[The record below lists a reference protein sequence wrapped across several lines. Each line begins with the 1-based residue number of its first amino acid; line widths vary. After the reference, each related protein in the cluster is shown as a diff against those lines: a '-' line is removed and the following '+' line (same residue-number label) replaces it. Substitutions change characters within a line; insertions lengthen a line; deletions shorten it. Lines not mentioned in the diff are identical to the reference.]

1 MRVLI
6 VEDEKRI
13 TDAIRDG
20 LKQEK
25 FAVDVAYIGTD
36 GYDLASTEDYDVIVL
51 DWMLPEMDG
60 VTICTRLRSANIH
73 TPILLLTAKSLTNDI
88 VDGLDCGADDYLTKP
103 FEFEELISRIR
114 ALSRR
119 PRQTLHSKHIADD
132 LILDSTSFEVSRD
145 GKPIFLSS
153 KEFAI
158 LEYLL
163 RNKGSII
170 NKQQIIDHVWN
181 FDDDVLPNTVEVNIR
196 NIRHKIEKDF
206 TKGRQLIKTV
216 RGFGYTIE

>member
-60 VTICTRLRSANIH
+60 IAICTRLRDANIH
-73 TPILLLTAKSLTNDI
+73 TPILLLTAKSLTNNI

-119 PRQTLHSKHIADD
+119 PRQTLHSKLVVNN
-132 LILDSTSFEVSRD
+132 LILNPTTFEVTRD
-145 GKPIFLSS
+145 DKPIFLSS

-163 RNKGSII
+163 RNKKTVI

-181 FDDDVLPNTVEVNIR
+181 FDDDVLPNTVEVNIK
-196 NIRHKIEKDF
+196 NIRHKIEKQF
-206 TKGRQLIKTV
+206 PEERQLIKTV